1 VKAPKHKKPRI
12 PVREYLGKYEQFVLV
27 MKGRAAFLN
36 ADTVLERLLAIFPK
50 HKGWEDFT
58 STDIADYREARLKQ
72 GLAETSLVFELATIY
87 RFFKWLIED
96 KGLYCNNPVRAFR
109 NSNWTHQ
116 KLTRLTIGLREL
128 NALLRELPSDK
139 ERRLVLDV
147 VRGAKM
153 PRGQA
158 RKIIQQAA
166 ERAGIRGFSLYQVAS
181 FVRARLARDIINDYC
196 LKLLNTLAPEPKP
209 NSNTLADIQVPA
221 LDEGTPISN
230 SDDNLVSISRVS

>member
-1 VKAPKHKKPRI
+1 MANKKPRI

-27 MKGRAAFLN
+27 MRGRAAFLN
-36 ADTVLERLLAIFPK
+36 TDTVLERLLAMYPK

-72 GLAETSLVFELATIY
+72 GLAETSLVFELATLY

-96 KGLYCNNPVRAFR
+96 KGLYCNNPVRAYR
-109 NSNWTHQ
+109 HSYWNQ
-116 KLTRLTIGLREL
+116 LKLTRLTIGLREL

-139 ERRLVLDV
+139 ERRLVLNI

-153 PRGQA
+153 PRGQT
-158 RKIIQQAA
+158 RHVIQQAA
-166 ERAGIRGFSLYQVAS
+166 ERAGIKGFSLFQVAS
-181 FVRARLARDIINDYC
+181 FVRARLAKDIIEAYC
-196 LKLLNTLAPEPKP
+196 LQLLNALAPEPQP
-209 NSNTLADIQVPA
+209 NSNTLATVEIPA

-230 SDDNLVSISRVS
+230 SNDNPLPI